1 MEPTPLEWY
10 NHERHHGAPGWMMLY
25 QVREELAERLRL
37 RLETLNAV
45 LAAHSERF
53 IRGKGRGDT
62 TAQTRL
68 AQLIAY
74 SLCALLQ

>member
-37 RLETLNAV
+37 RRETLNAV
-45 LAAHSERF
+45 LVAHSEHF
-53 IRGKGRGDT
+53 VG
-62 TAQTRL
+62 A
-68 AQLIAY
+68 
-74 SLCALLQ
+74 